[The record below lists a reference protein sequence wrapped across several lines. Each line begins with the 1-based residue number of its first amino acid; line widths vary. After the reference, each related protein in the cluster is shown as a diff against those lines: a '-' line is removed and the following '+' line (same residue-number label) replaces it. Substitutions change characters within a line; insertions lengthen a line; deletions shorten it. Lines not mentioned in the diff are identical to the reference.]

1 MCNVSPHCRKRGF
14 KVANSLAKL
23 FQGALLALCIA
34 TVSPTHA
41 ALSTADIETQNFER
55 AVADDPRAALN
66 QSKIWLQEAVKRG
79 DTALQLRGQRQLVMA
94 ISALEESTQ
103 LAQSAEEGLSL
114 ARKLADPQAICEFLS
129 AKATA
134 MASAGKHAEALPLLD
149 EAAAVA
155 LNANL
160 KRAQIGVVVTRA
172 YTLSL
177 IGKDTDA
184 LELLSSAHQSYVDLD
199 DVESARSTLST
210 IGNSYRREGAN
221 RADLLRALGYMQ
233 QAIFPNAERSRR
245 HSLATDYYNMA
256 LIYDQLKDFDNAK
269 LFLEKSIALSKALND
284 PIGIAFS
291 NTRLGNLAAENGA
304 WEVALSYADAALP
317 ELKRAGDSTMVF
329 SVQRQRAKALANL
342 GRRKESLD
350 ALREAEK
357 LREGVPWKN
366 AVYLRTS
373 ADVYS
378 KLGDFEK
385 AYNFQVEFQKADATS
400 QLQAREKDA
409 LNAQVKFELKQKEAE
424 NALLRARGK
433 ESDAKRWVLALAVGL
448 LLLTLSGLG
457 YFLYR
462 QSQENR
468 RYATLALRDDLTAL
482 PNRRSILQFAH
493 AQLKLGHENQQTF
506 CLALIDID
514 HFKSINDNYGHAI
527 GDAVLTAF
535 AITCKQTLRTDDR
548 IGRYGGEEFLLILP
562 NFFLPD
568 IPAFFEQLRIAVQQI
583 RVLGLP
589 ATYVLAFS
597 MGVVETDSK
606 TSVDGLI
613 KRADDALYKAKNG
626 GRDRF
631 KIG

>member
-1 MCNVSPHCRKRGF
+1 MCNVSQHYRKRGF
-14 KVANSLAKL
+14 SVASYLAKL
-23 FQGALLALCIA
+23 FQIALLALCAGVIA
-34 TVSPTHA
+34 PAYA
-41 ALSTADIETQNFER
+41 ALSSADIETQSLER
-55 AVADDPRAALN
+55 SVADDPKAALN
-66 QSKIWLQEAVKRG
+66 QSKIWLQEADKRG
-79 DTALQLRGQRQLVMA
+79 DTALQVRGQRQLVMA
-94 ISALEESTQ
+94 VSALEESTQ
-103 LAQSAEEGLSL
+103 LAQSAEEGLVL

-134 MASAGKHAEALPLLD
+134 LSSAGKHAEALPLLD
-149 EAAAVA
+149 EAAVVA

-160 KRAQIGVVVTRA
+160 KRAQIGVTVTRA
-172 YTLSL
+172 YTLSV

-184 LELLSSAHQSYVDLD
+184 LELLSSAHQSYIDLGD
-199 DVESARSTLST
+199 AESARSTLST

-233 QAIFPNAERSRR
+233 QAIFPDAEKSRR
-245 HSLATDYYNMA
+245 HSLSTDYYNMA
-256 LIYDQLKDFDNAK
+256 LIYDELKDFDNAK

-284 PIGIAFS
+284 PIGIAFC

-304 WEVALSYADAALP
+304 WGVALSYADAALP

-329 SVQRQRAKALANL
+329 NVQRQRAKALANL

-373 ADVYS
+373 ADVYG

-385 AYNFQVEFQKADATS
+385 AYKFQVEFQKADAAS

-409 LNAQVKFELKQKEAE
+409 LDAQVKFELKQKEAE

-433 ESDAKRWVLALAVGL
+433 ESDARRWVLALAVGL
-448 LLLTLSGLG
+448 LLLTLGGLG

-462 QSQENR
+462 QSLENR

-482 PNRRSILQFAH
+482 PNRRSILRFAH
-493 AQLKLGHENQQTF
+493 TQLKLGHENQQAI
-506 CLALIDID
+506 CVALIDID

-535 AITCKQTLRTDDR
+535 AAACQQTLRKDDR

-568 IPAFFEQLRIAVQQI
+568 VPAFFEQLRSAVQQI
-583 RVLGLP
+583 RVPGLP

-597 MGVVETDSK
+597 MGVVETDSE

-613 KRADDALYKAKNG
+613 KRADDALYKAKNC

-631 KIG
+631 EIG